1 MWACNGGPEPPGVDT
16 LLNGQPRPVVPVW
29 KGDLAPADNGVVILV
44 TPIGT
49 KEFVARIL
57 EQRLEHQKH
66 LLRVLPRVP
75 HLQSVWLLLPHCA
88 VPRANHLVRSFPPDI
103 VRDFAEAHDKSILS
117 TFQQLIGYPQAD
129 DDPYLAKAKHI
140 AFLPIVRGGLG
151 LRSMALIASAAY
163 WAARADI
170 LPTIAERR
178 PA

>member
-57 EQRLEHQKH
+57 EQRLAHS
-66 LLRVLPRVP
+66 RVP
-75 HLQSVWLLLPHCA
+75 HLQSAWLLLLYCA
-88 VPRANHLVRSFPPDI
+88 VPRANNLVRSLPPDI
-103 VRDFAEAHDKSILS
+103 VRDFAEAHDKSIWS
-117 TFQQLIGYPQAD
+117 TFQQLVGYPQAD
-129 DDPYLAKAKHI
+129 GDPYLAKVKHI
-140 AFLPIVRGGLG
+140 AFQPIVRGGLG